1 MRQANN
7 YRGGVV
13 TQSLFQKTQG
23 LIELLAQDPL
33 RTHVITFLSDALSSN
48 GEPVAVAFLQLSR
61 DGELHVIAHEGFAN
75 FDPSAIPRI
84 HIDSDRAVSEALRH
98 GRLLI
103 FSLED
108 RRTQASDLPKDLR
121 DYWKSSVA
129 IPIGLHSLYFLNFRE
144 DVTAIPEFEGFI
156 RCIESLLFIFEREA
170 IPAKSGKERNWF
182 SEKPNSL
189 SIRESR
195 ILELIR
201 ERKTN
206 PEIAKEMGYSESL
219 IRQETVSI
227 YRKLGVSG
235 RKEILAAPSKSN
247 NTLKSVVSTA
257 IALSGIEPLQPAI
270 ESIRQIQ
277 NLTS

>member
-1 MRQANN
+1 M
-7 YRGGVV
+7 

-33 RTHVITFLSDALSSN
+33 RTHVVTFLSDALGSN

-61 DGELHVIAHEGFAN
+61 DGELHVIAHEGFTN

-98 GRLLI
+98 GRLRI
-103 FSLED
+103 FNLED

-121 DYWKSSVA
+121 DYWQSSVA

-144 DVTAIPEFEGFI
+144 DVTATPEFESFI
-156 RCIESLLFIFEREA
+156 RCIESLLLMFEREMT
-170 IPAKSGKERNWF
+170 PSKRRRKSVWF
-182 SEKPNSL
+182 EEKPNSL

-235 RKEILAAPSKSN
+235 RKEILAALSKPK
-247 NTLKSVVSTA
+247 NTLKNVVRTA
-257 IALSGIEPLQPAI
+257 IALSGIETLQPAI

-277 NLTS
+277 DLIS